1 MRRIPIELSKTER
14 RTLQM
19 FRTKGLH
26 HARELTRAHILTA
39 LDQGVSDE
47 HIRQVLGASRMVI
60 WRTRAAYQEK
70 GLAHA
75 LADAPRSGAPRH
87 YQTDQEAEVVA
98 LACSQPPAGRKRW
111 TLQLLTEA
119 ARQRSTLQKISVET
133 IRRFL
138 KKTS

>member
-1 MRRIPIELSKTER
+1 
-14 RTLQM
+14 
-19 FRTKGLH
+19 
-26 HARELTRAHILTA
+26 
-39 LDQGVSDE
+39 
-47 HIRQVLGASRMVI
+47 
-60 WRTRAAYQEK
+60 
-70 GLAHA
+70 
-75 LADAPRSGAPRH
+75 LADAPRPGAPRH

-119 ARQRSTLQKISVET
+119 ARQRPTLQKISVET

>member
-1 MRRIPIELSKTER
+1 MRRIQIELSKTER
-14 RTLQM
+14 RTLQV

-26 HARELTRAHILTA
+26 HARELTRAHILAA

-47 HIRQVLGASRMVI
+47 HIHQVLGASRMVI
-60 WRTRAAYQEK
+60 WRTRSAYQEQ
-70 GLAHA
+70 GLAYA
-75 LADAPRSGAPRH
+75 LAEAPRPGAPRH
-87 YQTDQEAEVVA
+87 YQTGEEAQVVA
-98 LACSQPPAGRKRW
+98 LACSQPPAGRKLW

-119 ARQRSTLQKISVET
+119 ARQRPTLQHISIET